1 MLRRLLPPLVLSL
14 VAAAIPSGA
23 AAAWL
28 STLTQAVKPETV
40 SSGPLFLV
48 TGHGWGHGVGMS
60 QYGALGFAQH
70 GWSYQKILAHFY
82 PGTTLGAAPVA
93 KVRVLLRA
101 GASSVRITSDVP
113 YKAKDADGQSYDV
126 AAGTQTLGPKLKL
139 KLANADKPKALAPS
153 VTFQAGGQPLELD
166 GRHYRGSL
174 QLDVV
179 GGKVRVINVVGLEP
193 YLYGV
198 VPSEMPFS
206 WHAEALKAQAVAA
219 RSYGLAVRKTD
230 SAFDLYADTRSQVY
244 LGVDHEK
251 APTNEAVDATAGQV
265 VLYDGAVATTYF
277 FSTSGGR
284 TASPA
289 DAWGVNGKT
298 VPYLVSVPDPY
309 DTISPYHSWGPV
321 AYGGTKLARALHVPG
336 AATDV
341 ETTLNGSGRVA
352 SLTVVT
358 PRGHYAVAGP
368 DVRKLLGLRSTW
380 FSIGVLSLNA
390 PSAPVVFGSTV
401 QLDGIARGVGKVDL
415 QQRVARTPWQ
425 TVRQAT
431 PKNGAVSIVTK
442 PTVTTQYRL
451 ALKAAAAGPVRV
463 AVAPRVRIGAPD
475 PTTVRGTVRPRFAGV
490 TVQIQ
495 RLDGTNWMR
504 VSRTEV
510 AADGRFE
517 AHVQLVAGL
526 YRARVAPG
534 HGFVPGTSP
543 PLKVVTG

>member
-1 MLRRLLPPLVLSL
+1 MLRRLLPPLVVSL

-40 SSGPLFLV
+40 TSGPLFLV

-60 QYGALGFAQH
+60 QYGALGYAQH
-70 GWSYQKILAHFY
+70 GWSYQKILGHFY

-101 GASSVRITSDVP
+101 GTSSVRIGSAVP
-113 YKAKDADGQSYDV
+113 YKAKDSDGQSHDV
-126 AAGTQTLGPKLKL
+126 AAGVQTLGPKLKL
-139 KLANADKPKALAPS
+139 KLADADKPKVLAPS
-153 VTFQAGGQPLELD
+153 LTLQPGGQPLELD

-179 GGKVRVINVVGLEP
+179 GGKVRVINLVGLEP

-206 WHAEALKAQAVAA
+206 WHPEALKAQAVAA
-219 RSYGLAVRKTD
+219 RSYGLAVRKTG
-230 SAFDLYADTRSQVY
+230 SAFDLYDDTRSQVY

-251 APTNEAVDATAGQV
+251 PSTNAAVDATAGQV

-289 DAWGVNGKT
+289 DAWGANGKT

-321 AYGGTKLARALHVPG
+321 AYGGAKLARALHVAG

-352 SLTVVT
+352 ALTVVT
-358 PRGHYAVAGP
+358 PRGRYAVAGP

-380 FSIGVLSLNA
+380 FSIGVLSLKA
-390 PSAPVVFGSTV
+390 PSGAVVFGSTV
-401 QLDGIARGVGKVDL
+401 QLEGTARGVGKVDL

-442 PTVTTQYRL
+442 PTMTTQYRL

-463 AVAPRVRIGAPD
+463 AVAPRVRIAAPD
-475 PTTVRGTVRPRFAGV
+475 PVTVRGTVRPRFAAV

-495 RLDGTNWMR
+495 RLDGTNWTR
-504 VSRTEV
+504 VARTEL
-510 AADGRFE
+510 APDGRFE
-517 AHVQLVAGL
+517 AHVQLAAGL